1 MDTMYSME
9 QCLEIMPKHVSKG
22 YAIKEIAKLENI
34 NIDEIIA
41 FGDGFNDLEMLS
53 IVGKGCIMGNAS
65 EKLKNA
71 LPNNEIIGLNHEDAV
86 AKYLEKLYL

>member
-1 MDTMYSME
+1 
-9 QCLEIMPKHVSKG
+9 
-22 YAIKEIAKLENI
+22 
-34 NIDEIIA
+34 
-41 FGDGFNDLEMLS
+41 
-53 IVGKGCIMGNAS
+53 MGNAS